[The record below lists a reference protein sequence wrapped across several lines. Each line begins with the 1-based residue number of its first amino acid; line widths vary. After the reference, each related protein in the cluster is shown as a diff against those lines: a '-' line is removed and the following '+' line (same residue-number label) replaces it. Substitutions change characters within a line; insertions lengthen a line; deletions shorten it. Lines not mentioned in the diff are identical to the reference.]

1 MKKLLILFIFQL
13 VIVCSIQAQQ
23 VSGQLKYQ
31 AGQDIKLLG
40 YNGFETIELAKS
52 TIDSLGNFTLR
63 CITDYNGMAYLET
76 TDNGHLF
83 IVVNEPGIVIKGTR
97 LQEPDS
103 IVFINSIENKLFT
116 QYAVEHNQREAAL
129 AGWKYLL
136 PQYKD
141 VSQLKKQKKSLALIQ
156 DEIQRLKSEDKQF
169 LQDINKSTYVSWFLP
184 LRKLIDDMPMSAQR
198 YTERIPQNIAD
209 FRNIDFADNR
219 LYHSGIMDD
228 LLIGHYMLL
237 ENMGQSLDSIAVQ
250 MNLSTDYLISNLD
263 GHDELLNKVTN
274 FMFNFMEK
282 RSLFTAS
289 EYLALAML
297 TQNSCVLE
305 DDLLNKLETYRAMKV
320 GNIVSDI
327 KFSGIT
333 KVNGEEVN
341 RIIALSELNNKATL
355 VIFGASW
362 CPGCV
367 EDILKIASYYN
378 KWKAK
383 GLVIVYISLDTD
395 EKAFTKFTKEFPW
408 LSYCD
413 LQGWESKAAKDYYV
427 FSTPTMFLLDNER
440 KILIR
445 PVSVEHVNAWVEQ
458 KMD

>member
-1 MKKLLILFIFQL
+1 MKKLLILIIYQIII
-13 VIVCSIQAQQ
+13 IVSIQAQQ

-31 AGQDIKLLG
+31 AGQNIKLLG
-40 YNGFETIELAKS
+40 YNGFETVVLAS
-52 TIDSLGNFTLR
+52 SAIDSLGNFSLR
-63 CITDYNGMAYLET
+63 CTTDYNGMAYLET
-76 TDNGHLF
+76 SDNGHLF
-83 IVVNEPGIVIKGTR
+83 IVVNEPDIIIKGTH
-97 LQEPDS
+97 LQQPDS
-103 IVFINSIENKLFT
+103 IVFENSIENRLFT

-129 AGWKYLL
+129 AGWKFLL
-136 PQYKD
+136 PQYKA
-141 VSQLKKQKKSLALIQ
+141 VPQLKKQKQSYVLIQ

-169 LQDINKSTYVSWFLP
+169 LQDIDKSTYVSWFLP
-184 LRKLIDDMPMSAQR
+184 LRKLIDDMPVSAR
-198 YTERIPQNIAD
+198 RDTERIPQNIAD
-209 FRNIDFADNR
+209 FRSIDFADNR
-219 LYHSGIMDD
+219 LYHSGIMND

-250 MNLSTDYLISNLD
+250 MNFSTNYLIANLD
-263 GHDELLNKVTN
+263 GHDELLNKVTD
-274 FMFNFMEK
+274 FIFGLMER

-289 EYLALAML
+289 EYLALTML

-305 DDLLNKLETYRAMKV
+305 DDLSNKLETYRAMKV

-341 RIIALSELNNKATL
+341 GITTLSELNNKATL

-362 CPGCV
+362 CPGCI
-367 EDILKIASYYN
+367 EDILKIASYYK

-383 GLVIVYISLDTD
+383 GLVIIYISLDTD
-395 EKAFTKFTKEFPW
+395 EKTFTKFSKEFPW

-413 LQGWESKAAKDYYV
+413 LQGWESKVAKDYYV
-427 FSTPTMFLLDNER
+427 FSTPTMFLLDKNR